1 MKHFIKILSLALCA
15 ACLLSVTAL
24 AAEAAPTADKTEILQ
39 PQALAAAKIW
49 GKVSKQENGSL
60 LVTSGDPDSANPE
73 VVIHVS
79 EETYCVDA
87 ATGASLD
94 MEKVKDGDTL
104 YVWAGP
110 AMTMSLPPQT
120 TAVVIVG
127 NVPAD
132 GKVPQYAE
140 ITASA
145 VRSEDE
151 KERVLTIA
159 GGELTVLEDA
169 DVSPFRTKNIAAL
182 DDLIPGAQILAW
194 TNAAGKADR
203 VLVFPYSYKG
213 YLTANQDGV
222 VLLNG
227 EDVKVKGQIF
237 PVKGE
242 ENLEQM
248 YLPLRAVARARWCP
262 NPGRSCSPFSPT
274 AIPHRL
280 PTASGV
286 CWAAAWWTR
295 VRPTCPP
302 QIWPSCCRYTI
313 TPRNRRLISRRSSGK
328 CPGFRR
334 FFCAKPFPAGRQVL
348 LSFAW
353 DKPYTVFH

>member
-140 ITASA
+140 ITAPA

-203 VLVFPYSYKG
+203 VLVFPYSCKG

-248 YLPLRAVARARWCP
+248 YLPLRAVAE
-262 NPGRSCSPFSPT
+262 
-274 AIPHRL
+274 
-280 PTASGV
+280 
-286 CWAAAWWTR
+286 AAGYEVSW
-295 VRPTCPP
+295 V
-302 QIWPSCCRYTI
+302 
-313 TPRNRRLISRRSSGK
+313 SGK
-328 CPGFRR
+328 GAVVSESGTELFSVQSDSDTAQTPDGERGLLGGCVVDKGTTYL
-334 FFCAKPFPAGRQVL
+334 PAADLAQLLQVYYY
-348 LSFAW
+348 AA
-353 DKPYTVFH
+353 

>member
-73 VVIHVS
+73 VVVHVS

-87 ATGASLD
+87 ATGAPLD

-120 TAVVIVG
+120 TAAVIVG

-132 GKVPQYAE
+132 GKIPQYAE
-140 ITASA
+140 VTAPA

-169 DVSPFRTKNIAAL
+169 GIAPFRTKNLVTL
-182 DDLIPGAQILAW
+182 DDLVPGAQILAW

-203 VLVFPYSYKG
+203 VLMFPCAYRG
-213 YLTANQDGV
+213 YLTANQDGA

-248 YLPLRAVARARWCP
+248 YLPLRAVAE
-262 NPGRSCSPFSPT
+262 
-274 AIPHRL
+274 
-280 PTASGV
+280 
-286 CWAAAWWTR
+286 AAGYEVNW
-295 VRPTCPP
+295 V
-302 QIWPSCCRYTI
+302 
-313 TPRNRRLISRRSSGK
+313 SGK
-328 CPGFRR
+328 GAVVSEAGTELFSVQSDSDTAQTPDGERGLLGGCVVDKGTTYL
-334 FFCAKPFPAGRQVL
+334 PAADLAQLLQVYYY
-348 LSFAW
+348 AA
-353 DKPYTVFH
+353 